1 MGEKIR
7 IGLIGLGCRG
17 AMLLEDVFL
26 NHEDAVI
33 SAVCDVYEDRCEKAA
48 KLIVEERSRIRLR
61 ITGRYMNVLILTRSF
76 CAAPGNHIS
85 VWPSRRW
92 KQENRSV
99 VK

>member
-48 KLIVEERSRIRLR
+48 KLIVEKTGKKPYQTTDYRKIYECSDIDAVILCSSWESHIHRGDGSRK
-61 ITGRYMNVLILTRSF
+61 TGRL
-76 CAAPGNHIS
+76 
-85 VWPSRRW
+85 
-92 KQENRSV
+92 
-99 VK
+99 

>member
-48 KLIVEERSRIRLR
+48 KLIV
-61 ITGRYMNVLILTRSF
+61 
-76 CAAPGNHIS
+76 
-85 VWPSRRW
+85 SRRVG
-92 KQENRSV
+92 KEVYYKAADTKEASLLHEMIEKLV
-99 VK
+99 EIACPASEKE